1 MTMTPDQRDAFLRQ
15 PRTAV
20 LCTLRRDGGIHS
32 VPVWFRWDGAELRII
47 TERGSAKH
55 RNVVRTGRA
64 TLCVDERDGHFRYVT
79 VEGPVRVEDI
89 VTRDERLALHTLYR
103 GPEAAEKVVAEGG
116 HEKMVL
122 LVLTPERWL
131 PSR

>member
-1 MTMTPDQRDAFLRQ
+1 MTPEEREAFVQQ

-20 LCTLRRDGGIHS
+20 LSTTGRDGSIHA
-32 VPVWFRWDGAELRII
+32 VPVWFRWDGTAFRII

-55 RNVVRTGRA
+55 RNVVRNPRA
-64 TLCVDERDGHFRYVT
+64 TLCIDERDGRMRYVT
-79 VEGPVRVEDI
+79 AVGSVRVEDE
-89 VTRDERLALHTLYR
+89 VTREERLALHTVYR
-103 GPEAAEKVVAEGG
+103 GAEAAEKVVAQGG

-122 LVLTPERWL
+122 LVLTPERWI

>member
-1 MTMTPDQRDAFLRQ
+1 MTPELRDAFLRE

-20 LCTLRRDGGIHS
+20 LSTLSRDGGIHS
-32 VPVWFRWDGAELRII
+32 IPVWFRWDGTEFRII

-55 RNVVRTGRA
+55 RNVARNGRA
-64 TLCVDERDGHFRYVT
+64 SLCIDERHGRVGYVT
-79 VEGPVRVEDI
+79 AEGPVRVEDI
-89 VTRDERLALHTLYR
+89 VTREERLALHTLYR
-103 GPEAAEKVVAEGG
+103 GADAAEKVVAQGG

-122 LVLTPERWL
+122 LLLTPGRWL